1 MSKFKKRPVLIE
13 ATQWFHNG
21 DHPQDEAVR
30 IESPGGPSRLSE
42 GQVVR
47 HFKSLKIPGDRICGA
62 CGNPMK
68 LHGELFDPTT
78 GDEDLV
84 CPGDYIVTDPK
95 KGTYYRVSAREFET
109 MYESYSG
116 ES

>member
-1 MSKFKKRPVLIE
+1 MAKFKKRPVLIE

-21 DHPQDEAVR
+21 DHPQDEVAP
-30 IESPGGPSRLSE
+30 IEAPGGPSRHSE

-47 HFKSLKIPGDRICGA
+47 HFRSLNIPGDRICAA

-68 LHGELFDPTT
+68 LHGELFDPTK
-78 GDEDLV
+78 GSEDLV
-84 CPGDYIVTDPK
+84 CPGDYIVTDS
-95 KGTYYRVSAREFET
+95 KGSYYRVSPQIFET
-109 MYESYSG
+109 MYEPYPG